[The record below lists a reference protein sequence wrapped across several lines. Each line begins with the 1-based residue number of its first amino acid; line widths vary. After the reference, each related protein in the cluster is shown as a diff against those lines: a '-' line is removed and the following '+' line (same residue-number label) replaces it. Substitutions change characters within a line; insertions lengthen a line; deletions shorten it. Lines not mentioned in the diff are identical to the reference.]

1 MLFATRASVLRQ
13 AQHYLRPSNRQQR
26 SAFAR
31 LLSSLAL
38 LEQRDGKLQHASLSA
53 VTAAQKLG
61 GSVTGF
67 VAGSGV
73 KGVADEAA
81 KVKGIDKV
89 VMIENGS
96 YDKVCNIKLTFFDE
110 LADNSFQGL
119 PENYAPL
126 LVENIK
132 KEGFTHIFASHSAFG
147 KNLMPRVAALL
158 DVQQISDI
166 ISIESEDSMPYFMSG
181 DFTSEASLTM
191 DSLRPTNLRRQR
203 NPDRAVVR

>member
-1 MLFATRASVLRQ
+1 MLFATRASILRQ
-13 AQHYLRPSNRQQR
+13 AQHRLRPSNRQQQ

-61 GSVTGF
+61 GSVTGL
-67 VAGSGV
+67 VAGGGM
-73 KGVADEAA
+73 KGVAEEAA

-89 VMIENGS
+89 IMIENGS
-96 YDKVCNIKLTFFDE
+96 YDKVCNNEPAFLDG
-110 LADNSFQGL
+110 LADNQFQGL

-126 LVENIK
+126 LVENVK
-132 KEGFTHIFASHSAFG
+132 KEGFTHVFASHSAFG
-147 KNLMPRVAALL
+147 KNLMPRAAALL

-166 ISIESEDSMPYFMSG
+166 ISIESEDSMPYG
-181 DFTSEASLTM
+181 W
-191 DSLRPTNLRRQR
+191 
-203 NPDRAVVR
+203 